1 MSQLLRK
8 SLNTLAESALT
19 LTPLAAVLLG
29 FSFAFGA
36 ALPAPGELLY
46 GGVVLV
52 LGLTLVV
59 KGLELTLFPL
69 AEGIAHDFVSKGSLR
84 GLLAFGLTLGFGATV
99 AEPALAAVAGQAAR
113 SAVAQA
119 HIQEAEAAAFA
130 WGLRLATASGIALGV
145 ALGILRIVRGW
156 SGHPD
161 AMMFGLDA
169 GFAAAVYTGYHSKAG
184 SEDNPLAHT
193 SNMRISRLLLNGEV
207 ASEFTVNALCA
218 AGYGV
223 PSVFLSGD
231 AGICSEA
238 RAMVPGLKA
247 VETLEGKGRAAT
259 SISPA
264 WSRRLIREGVPK
276 P

>member
-29 FSFAFGA
+29 FSFALDA

-84 GLLAFGLTLGFGATV
+84 GLLAFGLMLGFGATV

-156 SGHPD
+156 SLPRLLVGLLLPLLPLSQMVPAPVATLAFD
-161 AMMFGLDA
+161 MGISAMSTLAVPVVVALGIGL
-169 GFAAAVYTGYHSKAG
+169 AG
-184 SEDNPLAHT
+184 SLGRRSALADGFGMAAPALLVPPLCV
-193 SNMRISRLLLNGEV
+193 LLWGW
-207 ASEFTVNALCA
+207 
-218 AGYGV
+218 
-223 PSVFLSGD
+223 
-231 AGICSEA
+231 
-238 RAMVPGLKA
+238 MQ
-247 VETLEGKGRAAT
+247 
-259 SISPA
+259 
-264 WSRRLIREGVPK
+264 
-276 P
+276 